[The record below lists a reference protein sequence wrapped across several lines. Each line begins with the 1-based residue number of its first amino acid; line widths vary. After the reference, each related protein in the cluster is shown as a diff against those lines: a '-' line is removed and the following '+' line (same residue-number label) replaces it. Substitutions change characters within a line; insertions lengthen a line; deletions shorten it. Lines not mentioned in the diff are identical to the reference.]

1 MCRKLAFA
9 ATVIAFALPAMALA
23 APRQAAPAPAAAPTP
38 TPGKASP
45 EQRRLADQEQPLAR
59 AAFWNQEVQIDP
71 RDAEAG
77 LKLSAA
83 LRALGQYDQAAQA
96 ARQVSLIYP
105 DNVEALLEAARARI
119 EGGQAFYALDPLRQA
134 ISLAPR
140 DWRPLSLQGVAFE
153 QVELPDDALAAYDKA
168 LTLSPN
174 NPAVLSNQA
183 MFHLAR
189 GDAAQAEFLLRRAV
203 AQPGA
208 TVQIRQNL
216 ALALAAEGK
225 LSEAER
231 MVRMDLP
238 PELANNNIAY
248 LRALSASQAPRAAAP
263 TLPSGG

>member
-9 ATVIAFALPAMALA
+9 ATVIALALPTLSVA
-23 APRQAAPAPAAAPTP
+23 APPAPVAAPAVAPV
-38 TPGKASP
+38 KASP
-45 EQRRLADQEQPLAR
+45 EQRRMAEQEQPLAR
-59 AAFWNQEVQIDP
+59 AAFWNREAQIDP

-96 ARQVSLIYP
+96 ARQIAQLYP
-105 DNVEALLEAARARI
+105 DNVDALLETARARI
-119 EGGQAFYALDPLRQA
+119 EGGQAFYALEPLKQA
-134 ISLAPR
+134 VILAPR
-140 DWRPLSLQGVAFE
+140 DWRALSLQGVAYE
-153 QVELPDDALAAYDKA
+153 QIDLADDALAAYERA
-168 LTLSPN
+168 LSLSPN
-174 NPAVLSNQA
+174 NPAVLSNEA

-189 GDAAQAEFLLRRAV
+189 GEAFRAEDLLRRAV

-216 ALALAAEGK
+216 ALVLGVEGK

-231 MVRMDLP
+231 LVRMDLP

-248 LRALSASQAPRAAAP
+248 LRALAAGQAPRPTAAR
-263 TLPSGG
+263 GG